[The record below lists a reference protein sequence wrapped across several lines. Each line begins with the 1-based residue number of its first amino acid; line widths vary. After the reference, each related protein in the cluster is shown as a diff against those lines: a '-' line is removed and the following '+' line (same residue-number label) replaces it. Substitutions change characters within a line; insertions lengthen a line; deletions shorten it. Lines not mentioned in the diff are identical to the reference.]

1 MNNDFYF
8 FPQSKCLLYENNC
21 NCDPYHCQES
31 HGYCDENYAS
41 SSHKYTFKYTLLK
54 SITGTIKCCANIVI
68 KFDGTTNNQTFSECI
83 VLYLDN
89 IQQHYQ
95 HNNSDPKKRLAL
107 VLRSKNQFFFSI
119 LPLKT
124 KLSFILRRALL
135 HGTRTKYAITTHIL
149 IVNL

>member
-54 SITGTIKCCANIVI
+54 NITGTIKCCANTVI
-68 KFDGTTNNQTFSECI
+68 KFDDMINNQTFSECI
-83 VLYLDN
+83 ALYLDN

-95 HNNSDPKKRLAL
+95 HNNSDPKK
-107 VLRSKNQFFFSI
+107 V
-119 LPLKT
+119 
-124 KLSFILRRALL
+124 
-135 HGTRTKYAITTHIL
+135 
-149 IVNL
+149 